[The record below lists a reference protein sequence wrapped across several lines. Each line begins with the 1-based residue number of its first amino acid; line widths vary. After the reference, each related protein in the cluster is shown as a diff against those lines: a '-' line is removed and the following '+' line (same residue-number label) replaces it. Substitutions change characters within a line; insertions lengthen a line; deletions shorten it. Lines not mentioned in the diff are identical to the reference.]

1 MLLIGLSCNQGHPEL
16 KVRVCAHSVCPVCD
30 IWLFKK
36 KKLFAFKKKTK
47 KQPLGRRKVLLDDL
61 TFTFFRGKK
70 KKGIGEGP
78 GSLPTQTHLICV
90 NQDPAARL

>member
-16 KVRVCAHSVCPVCD
+16 KVRVCARSVCPVCD

-36 KKLFAFKKKTK
+36 KNLFAFKKKTK

-70 KKGIGEGP
+70 KKRHRRRP
-78 GSLPTQTHLICV
+78 WLAPYTNTPDL
-90 NQDPAARL
+90 R